1 MESTESEIQVES
13 KDEKKATEVSLQEQR
28 QEEKTS
34 KLCFKRRKKA
44 AKASTPKAGPEAA
57 AVAKK
62 RPPKTETE
70 TPDQPRPAGGAW
82 ASIKRLVTGKKKSD
96 SSKQKTLEAKEQPE
110 INADDVEPGKKKA
123 KSRLKIPCL
132 KFSRRGKRKSHSKMI
147 EDSDCS
153 IKVQGEAESL
163 SIKTPTQSEDQAPET
178 KRTPQVKEEASQKED
193 GGEVCAPDVSNSLT
207 SAEKVISVELGLDKG
222 QAAGK
227 TGTVV
232 LETAEEKPS
241 VLPPP
246 ETPPETSQRKEAPAI
261 SDGPPSVAPLSVAPK
276 APPSVASPSVAPKA
290 PPSVASDVPPS
301 VAPGA
306 PLSIIPD
313 GPPSVAPLSVA
324 PKAPPSV
331 APDALPSVAS
341 PSVAPSAPSSVAPDV
356 PPSIIPD
363 GPPSVD
369 LGAPPPV
376 VPDTHSSVA
385 PDTPLPVA
393 PPSVAPKTLPS
404 VDLGAP
410 PSVAHEAPPSITPD
424 GPPSMAPEAPSS
436 VDFGAPL
443 SVAPEVAPSVTPDVP
458 PSVAPE
464 VPPSVTPEAP
474 PSVAPAAPPSMEE
487 VRKES
492 PEREPDWKVQE
503 SPDVAAE
510 ESQPEEGSESSAE
523 SDFKENELDAEEAK
537 PEESRRMEPIAIIIT
552 DTEISEF
559 DAKKSKNV
567 PKQFLVAAENEQVG
581 VFANDHGLEGRTSE
595 QYETLLT
602 ETASSLVKNAIQLSI
617 EQLVNEMVA
626 DDNKINNLVQ

>member
-1 MESTESEIQVES
+1 MMECKSKMESTESEIQVES
-13 KDEKKATEVSLQEQR
+13 KDEKRATEVSLQEKR
-28 QEEKTS
+28 LEEKTS

-44 AKASTPKAGPEAA
+44 AKAPTPTAGSEAA

-70 TPDQPRPAGGAW
+70 ASDQPRPAGGAW

-110 INADDVEPGKKKA
+110 INAEDVEPGKKKA

-132 KFSRRGKRKSHSKMI
+132 KFSRRGKRKSHSKII
-147 EDSDCS
+147 EDSSCS

-163 SIKTPTQSEDQAPET
+163 SIKTPTQSEEQAPET
-178 KRTPQVKEEASQKED
+178 KRTPQVKEDDSQKEG
-193 GGEVCAPDVSNSLT
+193 GGEGCAPGVSNSLT

-222 QAAGK
+222 HAAGK

-246 ETPPETSQRKEAPAI
+246 ETPPETSPRKEAPAV
-261 SDGPPSVAPLSVAPK
+261 SDGHPSVAP
-276 APPSVASPSVAPKA
+276 PSVSPKS

-301 VAPGA
+301 
-306 PLSIIPD
+306 
-313 GPPSVAPLSVA
+313 
-324 PKAPPSV
+324 
-331 APDALPSVAS
+331 
-341 PSVAPSAPSSVAPDV
+341 
-356 PPSIIPD
+356 
-363 GPPSVD
+363 
-369 LGAPPPV
+369 
-376 VPDTHSSVA
+376 
-385 PDTPLPVA
+385 
-393 PPSVAPKTLPS
+393 
-404 VDLGAP
+404 
-410 PSVAHEAPPSITPD
+410 ITPD
-424 GPPSMAPEAPSS
+424 
-436 VDFGAPL
+436 APL
-443 SVAPEVAPSVTPDVP
+443 SVAPEAPPSVTPEAL

-464 VPPSVTPEAP
+464 APPSVSPEAPPSVSPEAP
-474 PSVAPAAPPSMEE
+474 PSVAPEAPPSVAPEAPPPVAPGAPPSIEE

-492 PEREPDWKVQE
+492 PESEPNWKVQE
-503 SPDVAAE
+503 SPDVAAT
-510 ESQPEEGSESSAE
+510 ESQPEEGSESSQE

-567 PKQFLVAAENEQVG
+567 PKQFLIAAENEQVG
-581 VFANDHGLEGRTSE
+581 VFANDNGFEGRTSE